1 MRIIEQG
8 YTQTGAASG
17 SILRGLEGLYL
28 AAAAAASCRC
38 AACWAVPRCCQ
49 AAASCR
55 HAQRCAG
62 GVPGVLELLLPCS
75 VQHLSPARAAALP
88 PAAAVPRH
96 GARYREHLPCRAAAA
111 GQLHLPGSAVAG
123 SRGCCTQYRGSAY
136 RVEEQQPPIARPHA
150 QRGGCR
156 GGAYPHICTICTHKS
171 TYSALPPTRSG
182 GVQGGRILWR
192 VLGYG

>member
-1 MRIIEQG
+1 MRRPPGMRIIEQG
-8 YTQTGAASG
+8 YTQTCAASG

-62 GVPGVLELLLPCS
+62 GVPGVLALLLPCS
-75 VQHLSPARAAALP
+75 VPRLLPARAAASP
-88 PAAAVPRH
+88 PAAAAP
-96 GARYREHLPCRAAAA
+96 ATALRYREHLPCGAAAA

-123 SRGCCTQYRGSAY
+123 SHGCCTCHRGSAY
-136 RVEEQQPPIARPHA
+136 RVEEQQPSIARPHA

-156 GGAYPHICTICTHKS
+156 GGVSPYMHHMYTQEH
-171 TYSALPPTRSG
+171 L
-182 GVQGGRILWR
+182 
-192 VLGYG
+192 